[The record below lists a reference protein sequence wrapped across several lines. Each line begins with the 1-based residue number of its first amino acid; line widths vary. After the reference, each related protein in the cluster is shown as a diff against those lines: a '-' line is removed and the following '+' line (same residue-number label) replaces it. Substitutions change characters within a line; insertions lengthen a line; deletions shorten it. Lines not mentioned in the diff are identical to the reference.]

1 MSLRRRVAGR
11 SKPFDQLLQEHRDA
25 KEALLQAKLLNE
37 PKKSTGAT
45 PAESPHKSKYGN
57 VFDWP
62 SVLNLL

>member
-37 PKKSTGAT
+37 PKKSIGAT
-45 PAESPHKSKYGN
+45 PAESPHKSKYGDVYN
-57 VFDWP
+57 LP
-62 SVLNLL
+62 SVVNLW